1 MKLSISGASG
11 FSTDGYHFLF
21 DAGYGKHGTFIL
33 KKMDKPARLTKGQK
47 VELVNE
53 FNKPFKQAR
62 QDFREQRLLLSE
74 GNVLYQ
80 LTIDELISGLD

>member
-1 MKLSISGASG
+1 
-11 FSTDGYHFLF
+11 
-21 DAGYGKHGTFIL
+21 
-33 KKMDKPARLTKGQK
+33 MDKPARLTKGQK

-80 LTIDELISGLD
+80 LTIDELISSLD